1 MCLSQIS
8 YADNHRKSEMQT
20 LVDVFYISKP
30 QPIHTNISLT
40 QNNTKSIKIQFK
52 LIQTDIRQTEII

>member
-1 MCLSQIS
+1 MCLSQSS
-8 YADNHRKSEMQT
+8 YADNHRKIEMQT

-52 LIQTDIRQTEII
+52 LIQTDI